1 MQEALTRATPALVE
15 VVLRSEAAARDAG
28 GPERQRPAAP
38 RQDSWAQEQ
47 GHGAA
52 RAGDARSAEVQ
63 EQAVAGGVLGH
74 GEGLEDL
81 GGRLGVYP
89 TRNTLAAVS
98 ASAGR
103 EASQDDGQEQGDAAF
118 EPDRDRDEGS
128 EAGGGD
134 VVDSPR
140 PGGAGVLTSCAEGD

>member
-28 GPERQRPAAP
+28 GPERQRTAAT
-38 RQDSWAQEQ
+38 RQDSRAEEQ
-47 GHGAA
+47 GHDAA

-63 EQAVAGGVLGH
+63 EQAVAEGVLGH
-74 GEGLEDL
+74 GEGVGDS
-81 GGRLGVYP
+81 GGRLGVCS
-89 TRNTLAAVS
+89 TRKTLAAVS

-103 EASQDDGQEQGDAAF
+103 QASQDDGQGQGDAEL

-128 EAGGGD
+128 EPGGGD

-140 PGGAGVLTSCAEGD
+140 TGGAEARF